1 MIILKHIHQKLK
13 TIKILNSIKD
23 LFNNHLLMKTVFCK
37 RNLSLTVSYYLFI
50 KIAI

>member
-1 MIILKHIHQKLK
+1 MITLKHIHQKLK

-23 LFNNHLLMKTVFCK
+23 LFNNHLLMKIVFCK
-37 RNLSLTVSYYLFI
+37 KNLSLTVSYYLFI